1 MDGKKYYGF
10 NMEIPAG
17 EWGLVKDYFED
28 FGAYDEILNGWITCE
43 PGQVGEILGG
53 IPIDAGY

>member
-1 MDGKKYYGF
+1 LDGKKYYGF

-17 EWGLVKDYFED
+17 ERGLVKDYFED